1 MELAQ
6 ILVADGVK
14 VLSNVSSKKRLLQ
27 SISEMSEDLH
37 GLDAQK
43 VFDALQE
50 RELLGATG
58 MGKGIAVPHA
68 RMADVDHVIGFFLRL
83 ETPIDFDSIDR
94 QPVDLVFALLA
105 PEDAGADHLKA
116 LAKVSRTLRD
126 ETNCRKLRSTE
137 DPSALFAILTET
149 NASQAA

>member
-6 ILVADGVK
+6 ILVAESVK

-43 VFDALQE
+43 VLDALQE

-68 RMADVDHVIGFFLRL
+68 RMADVNQVIGFFLRL